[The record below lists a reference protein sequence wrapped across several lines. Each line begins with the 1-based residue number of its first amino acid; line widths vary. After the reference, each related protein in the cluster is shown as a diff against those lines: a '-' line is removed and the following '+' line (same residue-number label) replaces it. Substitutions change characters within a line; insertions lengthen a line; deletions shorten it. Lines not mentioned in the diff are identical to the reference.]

1 MTMHYLERP
10 TLYLLAAI
18 VITLASCK
26 ATSPEATTEAAVG
39 SRPDVIPITTD
50 DRRYGDLIFEDHF
63 ERSESQETKDEPGNG
78 WTTSSDPQ
86 KNGAK
91 NVDLRD
97 GTLHIATPEGAG
109 HGISVR
115 HGFSFKDG
123 TVSVR
128 VKFQDKNDRLRL
140 NFADVPPANVGVN
153 HLGAKHLFDAIITL
167 DRISFEDK
175 IGGVLSPGIK
185 ENRAKGTL
193 TKVQK
198 KFLATKYKVFRH
210 KLEPGTWYTF
220 AMHLDGDKISA
231 HLDNKYIGELRS
243 SGFGNPTKNLMR
255 MLVRSTVTIDDFMVW
270 RRK

>member
-1 MTMHYLERP
+1 MRFQSYFRT
-10 TLYLLAAI
+10 TSCLLFTAAF
-18 VITLASCK
+18 
-26 ATSPEATTEAAVG
+26 VG
-39 SRPDVIPITTD
+39 SACGQDTHK
-50 DRRYGDLIFEDHF
+50 YGELIFEDHF
-63 ERSESQETKDEPGNG
+63 ERNESQETKDEPGNG

-97 GTLHIATPEGAG
+97 GTLHIATPKGTG

-128 VKFQDKNDRLRL
+128 VKLQDKKDRLRL
-140 NFADVPPANVGVN
+140 NFADLPSENVGVN

-175 IGGVLSPGIK
+175 IGGVLSPGIIDDRRNKTLSK
-185 ENRAKGTL
+185 E
-193 TKVQK
+193 QK
-198 KFLATKYKVFRH
+198 KFLATKYKAFRH
-210 KLEPGTWYTF
+210 ELEPGKWYTF
-220 AMHLDGDKISA
+220 AVHLDGDRISA
-231 HLDNKYIGELRS
+231 HLDDKYIGDLRS
-243 SGFGNPTKNLMR
+243 SGFDNPTKTLMR
-255 MLVRSTVTIDDFMVW
+255 CLVASEVTVDDFMVW